1 MRNAHKS
8 LVETLEDEGLA
19 GNIIVKCILRSKVGA
34 FGVDI
39 FSLGQVTV
47 AETFEDHVR
56 PSGSISAGKFLD
68 NLPDCSRLNIDHA
81 VWTL

>member
-1 MRNAHKS
+1 MRNAHKG

-19 GNIIVKCILRSKVGA
+19 GSIIVKCILRSKVGA

-39 FSLGQVTV
+39 FLLEQVTV
-47 AETFEDHVR
+47 AEIFEDHIR

-68 NLPDCSRLNIDHA
+68 NLPDCSRLNMDPA